1 MPICN
6 GCIYHGRKTDNAHF
20 WCGFDDRVRTYQS
33 QCINFINKKK
43 MTDFTFKG
51 KIIAVSEKRG
61 GVSKA
66 GNTWTVQEYTIQEE
80 AEQYPMKMTFE
91 VFGENKIA
99 EFAIKEGETLTVH
112 IKMDAREF
120 DGKWYNSIRAWKVDR
135 ENTQPNAQTTTQATA
150 QTFNTN
156 EPPF

>member
-1 MPICN
+1 
-6 GCIYHGRKTDNAHF
+6 
-20 WCGFDDRVRTYQS
+20 
-33 QCINFINKKK
+33 

-61 GVSKA
+61 GVSKN
-66 GNTWTVQEYTIQEE
+66 GNSWSLQEYTIQEE

-91 VFGENKIA
+91 VFGDERI
-99 EFAIKEGETLTVH
+99 EQFAIKEGETLTVH

-120 DGKWYNSIRAWKVDR
+120 EGKWYNSIRAWKVER
-135 ENTQPNAQTTTQATA
+135 EPNTQPNAQTITQAPV
-150 QTFNTN
+150 QTYNTN